1 MDWSAWATGTVYPLG
16 GTRMLDVTF
25 YGVRGSTPCS
35 CDGTRGFGGN
45 TSCVL
50 IEAPDTE
57 PIILD
62 CGTGLR
68 YLGCALD
75 ADSGVQPFRGT
86 ALVTHLHWDHV
97 QGLPFF
103 LPILKPGSKMRMVGP
118 KQEGSS
124 LQVEVESFIRP
135 PLFPVDLEVL
145 PGALEFVE
153 MSAGSF
159 DLGQV
164 TVSVGDV
171 PHVGAT
177 NGYRIDL
184 GDASVAYLSDHQQP
198 ASGQDVP
205 ESVLQLCRD
214 VDILIHDAQYGDDE
228 FEAKRT
234 WGHSTARYAA
244 EVAMQ
249 SGAKRLV
256 LFHHDPLHDDVW
268 VQGAVDRTQKLVG
281 DGLEVIGARE
291 GLTLRSDG

>member
-1 MDWSAWATGTVYPLG
+1 
-16 GTRMLDVTF
+16 MLDVTF

-50 IEAPDTE
+50 VQAPDGE

-75 ADSGVQPFRGT
+75 TDSGAQPFRGT

-103 LPILKPGSKMRMVGP
+103 LPILKSGSTLRMVGP

-124 LQVEVESFIRP
+124 LQAEVESFVRP

-145 PGALEFVE
+145 PGMVEFVE

-159 DLGQV
+159 DVGRA

-177 NGYRIDL
+177 NGYRIELD
-184 GDASVAYLSDHQQP
+184 GASVAYLSDHQQP
-198 ASGQDVP
+198 AAGLEVP
-205 ESVLQLCRD
+205 ESVLELCRD

-228 FEAKRT
+228 FEAKKT
-234 WGHSTARYAA
+234 WGHSTPGYAA
-244 EVAMQ
+244 EVALR
-249 SGAKRLV
+249 SGAQRLV
-256 LFHHDPLHDDVW
+256 LFHHDPLHDDDW
-268 VQGAVDRTQKLVG
+268 VQASVEQTQQLVG
-281 DGLEVIGARE
+281 DRLEVIGARE
-291 GLTLRSDG
+291 GMILQSGI